1 MKNKTIITLRIVI
14 TVLLVAPIVVFAF
27 QVFSRPRPVP
37 EVRDVQKIRSYY
49 KIASKKEGP
58 FDKKVKRL
66 FVITKVDTSLM
77 PSFGHHFEY
86 SMIHALKLNDIEAS
100 VVSIEVPSE
109 TEEDYQKQIEQFAP
123 DAVMQIN
130 VEPIYATRPDNG
142 LEVMAGAD
150 FDVSLADPATGTR
163 VWSATGKE
171 TDSIDWIMKFRPD
184 YTGDG
189 DQKECAFQFTEAIST
204 VFVAEING
212 QVPARIYTSTPDRLK
227 QGQPVDLSD
236 E

>member
-37 EVRDVQKIRSYY
+37 EVRDVQKIRSSY
-49 KIASKKEGP
+49 KTASKKEGP

-86 SMIHALKLNDIEAS
+86 SMIHAFQLNGIEAS

-109 TEEDYQKQIEQFAP
+109 TEEDYQKQIEEFAP
-123 DAVMQIN
+123 DAMMHIN
-130 VEPIYATRPDNG
+130 VKSIHDTRPDG
-142 LEVMAGAD
+142 LEVLVGAD
-150 FDVSLADPATGTR
+150 FEAILTDPAAGKR
-163 VWSATGKE
+163 VWSITGLKRVGM
-171 TDSIDWIMKFRPD
+171 DWIEKFRPD
-184 YTGDG
+184 YTGDFIP
-189 DQKECAFQFTEAIST
+189 KSRAFQFTEAISS

-212 QVPARIYTSTPDRLK
+212 QEPARICTSIPDRLK
-227 QGQPVDLSD
+227 QGQPVDLNV